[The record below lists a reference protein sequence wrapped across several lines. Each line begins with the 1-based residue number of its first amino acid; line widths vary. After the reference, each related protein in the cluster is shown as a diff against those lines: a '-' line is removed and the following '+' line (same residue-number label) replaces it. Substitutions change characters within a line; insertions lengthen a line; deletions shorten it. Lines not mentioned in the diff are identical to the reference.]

1 MGAIFLF
8 WLPQKKLCCCLHH
21 ILLCSPI
28 PFIIIFPFRPWYD
41 GKSTN
46 AQSERNEIQSCKIS
60 ALKQR
65 LLRQSVHIH
74 KLCIQCSHLFFY
86 LPKKFFPCF
95 RYKKWEVPLSH
106 TKMWRTGTSLWCS
119 LYNISFFVSTQIL
132 ILDYEFLNTHHK
144 QICIATQRLSCFS
157 K

>member
-1 MGAIFLF
+1 MGDKQLNRLYFLCGLIVF
-8 WLPQKKLCCCLHH
+8 ISVLSHKKWEPFSCFGSHKRNYAAVCILRPPTKEGDLQV
-21 ILLCSPI
+21 LLCSPI

-46 AQSERNEIQSCKIS
+46 AQFKPNEIQSCKFS

-74 KLCIQCSHLFFY
+74 KLCIQCSHLLFY
-86 LPKKFFPCF
+86 LLKKYFPCF

-106 TKMWRTGTSLWCS
+106 TKMWRTGTSLCW
-119 LYNISFFVSTQIL
+119 
-132 ILDYEFLNTHHK
+132 
-144 QICIATQRLSCFS
+144 A
-157 K
+157 